1 VAQWLKVQPSL
12 REANINGPMFI
23 SVGTVEN
30 VNAFLDLNPDV
41 PRELMFMEDSAN
53 FDAYKAVG
61 FKTFLDSG
69 AKFGEM
75 PDAPKLSRDVFWTY
89 ASNMNKI
96 APKVNT
102 LEAVTRVGGTFVL
115 DGDNVIY
122 GWADKIPGDHPAPE
136 DVLQESGILQA

>member
-1 VAQWLKVQPSL
+1 MGPYWIKNNSNMVTQSHQGLAGGGGITKAFSVRKKSL
-12 REANINGPMFI
+12 LSPC
-23 SVGTVEN
+23 S
-30 VNAFLDLNPDV
+30 L
-41 PRELMFMEDSAN
+41 
-53 FDAYKAVG
+53 G